1 MVMNGCQRTIGSL
14 GPAAAPSS
22 QLAPRCVQGKAAV
35 VSSEV
40 VKVRRGQVNG
50 RVIIV

>member
-1 MVMNGCQRTIGSL
+1 MVNECLWTIGSL

-22 QLAPRCVQGKAAV
+22 QLAPRCVQGKPAV

-40 VKVRRGQVNG
+40 VKVRLWSG
-50 RVIIV
+50 